1 MGVLH
6 GGAGSDCTK
15 EKLMY
20 FNNIKHESYQKLFT
34 EYKEIDDAIK
44 ANLEGVPK
52 K

>member
-20 FNNIKHESYQKLFT
+20 FNNIMHESYQKLINDNTDVFN
-34 EYKEIDDAIK
+34 AIQ
-44 ANLEGVPK
+44 ANGEN
-52 K
+52 